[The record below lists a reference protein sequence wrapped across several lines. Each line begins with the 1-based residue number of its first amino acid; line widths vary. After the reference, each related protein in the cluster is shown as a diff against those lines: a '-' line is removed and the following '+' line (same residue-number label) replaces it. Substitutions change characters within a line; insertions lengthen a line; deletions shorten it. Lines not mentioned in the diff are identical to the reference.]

1 MWEFMVNLLNWI
13 ESHVDV
19 SLLDHVDFMQ
29 HFALTPL
36 FFTTFI
42 WNLQLQVTF
51 HIRITNKTYDPFII

>member
-1 MWEFMVNLLNWI
+1 MWEWVVNLLNWT

-19 SLLDHVDFMQ
+19 SSALLDHVDFMQ

-42 WNLQLQVTF
+42 WNKLLFTLELQIKLM
-51 HIRITNKTYDPFII
+51 IRL

>member
-1 MWEFMVNLLNWI
+1 MVNLLNWI

-42 WNLQLQVTF
+42 
-51 HIRITNKTYDPFII
+51 

>member
-1 MWEFMVNLLNWI
+1 MWEFVVNLLNWI

-36 FFTTFI
+36 FFYYIHLKPAATSYFS
-42 WNLQLQVTF
+42 
-51 HIRITNKTYDPFII
+51 H